1 RPSGVTE
8 YRHLIP
14 AGTGSAI
21 YTRRSD
27 ATNSTY
33 YASSDHLGSGD
44 LIMDSAANVL
54 ARESF
59 NPFGA
64 RRGSAWT
71 GLPTAADNTTFAQTT
86 RRGYTGH
93 EMLDAVSLVHMNGRV
108 YDPQLGRFLSADPIV
123 QTINV
128 SQAINP
134 FSYVMNNPLTLTDP
148 SGYSW
153 LSKIFHAIGNFLQK
167 YWRPIVAIIVAVV
180 TYGYASAYFASLS
193 STTIGTAT
201 VTSAVGATTTVSLT
215 SVAIAGSTTSIL
227 SAAAAGAVAGAV
239 AGGITGG
246 RKGALAGAFSRALF
260 GGINAAFAD
269 SWNFGRV
276 AANGVAGGA
285 SSEVA
290 GGNFRDGLIMSAVM
304 ALAQLSYNKM
314 MKYDVTWDKGKGL
327 ASENGTYDEK
337 LGVPKTA
344 DVFGTNQ
351 PLNVP
356 GESNF
361 WKQGGPLS
369 LFMDKIPGMHSL
381 SRLHDYFQIQFGPQD
396 SLTRSVL
403 NVPAMLPAA
412 AINYGAL
419 FLTVPGS
426 SAIVEN

>member
-1 RPSGVTE
+1 VVRPSGVTE

-59 NPFGA
+59 TPFGA

-86 RRGYTGH
+86 RRGFTGH

-167 YWRPIVAIIVAVV
+167 YWRPIVAIENQLANVRRVDPRRRPLHGR
-180 TYGYASAYFASLS
+180 T
-193 STTIGTAT
+193 
-201 VTSAVGATTTVSLT
+201 GADRSRNRDQRKPRFILDE
-215 SVAIAGSTTSIL
+215 SICYE
-227 SAAAAGAVAGAV
+227 
-239 AGGITGG
+239 
-246 RKGALAGAFSRALF
+246 RLAR
-260 GGINAAFAD
+260 
-269 SWNFGRV
+269 
-276 AANGVAGGA
+276 
-285 SSEVA
+285 
-290 GGNFRDGLIMSAVM
+290 
-304 ALAQLSYNKM
+304 
-314 MKYDVTWDKGKGL
+314 
-327 ASENGTYDEK
+327 
-337 LGVPKTA
+337 
-344 DVFGTNQ
+344 
-351 PLNVP
+351 
-356 GESNF
+356 
-361 WKQGGPLS
+361 
-369 LFMDKIPGMHSL
+369 
-381 SRLHDYFQIQFGPQD
+381 
-396 SLTRSVL
+396 
-403 NVPAMLPAA
+403 
-412 AINYGAL
+412 
-419 FLTVPGS
+419 
-426 SAIVEN
+426 